1 MQKFKIKISFFYKKT
16 PFRTNAERCFV
27 VSIDYCFLGFLTM
40 RPITI
45 TTANK
50 IK

>member
-1 MQKFKIKISFFYKKT
+1 MQKFKIKMSFFYKKHLSANT
-16 PFRTNAERCFV
+16 ERCFV
-27 VSIDYCFLGFLTM
+27 VSIDYYFLGFLTM